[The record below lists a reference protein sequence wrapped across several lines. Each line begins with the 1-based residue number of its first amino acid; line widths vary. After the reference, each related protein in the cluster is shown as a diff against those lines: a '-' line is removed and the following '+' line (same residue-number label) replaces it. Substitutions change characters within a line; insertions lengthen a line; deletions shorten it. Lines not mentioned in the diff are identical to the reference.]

1 MSRLMFYEVYK
12 SLFYSRNN
20 RLDAL
25 KEKIDNVEKQ
35 LEYTQIKPSR
45 VFHLM
50 STMNESDDVLKAAE
64 YIQEIYELQ
73 KEYIS
78 ELKK

>member
-1 MSRLMFYEVYK
+1 MFYEVYK
-12 SLFYSRNN
+12 SLFYSRNT
-20 RLDAL
+20 RLEAL

-45 VFHLM
+45 VFHLI
-50 STMNESDDVLKAAE
+50 STMNESEEVLKAAE
-64 YIQEIYELQ
+64 CIQEIYELQ